1 MEEEADIDAESRSG
15 WVTPISMQVGDEE
28 LRRPPSGRYT
38 SAGRARECL
47 IRSGSSVV
55 GARCADLHSEAS
67 ASRRELCRIVRKL
80 PDLHVRA

>member
-1 MEEEADIDAESRSG
+1 MEEEAEVDAESRSG
-15 WVTPISMQVGDEE
+15 WVTPISMQVGDDV

-55 GARCADLHSEAS
+55 GARCADLHSDAS
-67 ASRRELCRIVRKL
+67 MSRRALCRMVRKL
-80 PDLHVRA
+80 PDLHIRA